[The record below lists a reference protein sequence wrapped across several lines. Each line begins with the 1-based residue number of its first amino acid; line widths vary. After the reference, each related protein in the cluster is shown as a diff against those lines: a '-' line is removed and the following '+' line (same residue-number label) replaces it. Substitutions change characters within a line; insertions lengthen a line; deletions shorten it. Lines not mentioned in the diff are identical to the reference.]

1 MTYQINIVTFHYVF
15 SNKYRLFKPQRGLR
29 GFLISQR
36 INNPLPLFVTTSR
49 CISDFPTPN
58 LTPNPRIFLQPDYRN
73 TPSRDPKQHNPS
85 HKWISQPTRQAFPC
99 DKIANNNI
107 GTTKERDGGET
118 KWQERERERELVLHE
133 TGATFWML
141 HPISAANGNRRERGS
156 RQYQHGPLLAN
167 PTNFLRPD
175 LIVTLRRVYRQW
187 GRPAF

>member
-49 CISDFPTPN
+49 CISDFPIPN

-118 KWQERERERELVLHE
+118 KWQERERERVGVARNGCNILDVAPDIRGERQQERARVP
-133 TGATFWML
+133 AVSAW
-141 HPISAANGNRRERGS
+141 PIARES
-156 RQYQHGPLLAN
+156 DQ
-167 PTNFLRPD
+167 F
-175 LIVTLRRVYRQW
+175 
-187 GRPAF
+187 PAS